1 MSKALHSARERVK
14 KDPLWAWRLIDD
26 EEWAVKPPKRSPV
39 GELTTRRAALVETE
53 PVEAGT
59 S

>member
-1 MSKALHSARERVK
+1 MSKALYSARERVRK
-14 KDPLWAWRLIDD
+14 NPRWAWRLIDD
-26 EEWAVKPPKRSPV
+26 EEWAVKPPKRSPI
-39 GELTTRRAALVETE
+39 GEMTGRRSPVVEAE